1 MADNDTTNASEEE
14 PRALDPE
21 PLDPEPLDIE
31 PEDVRKAFPHGENPN
46 PPHVSDVQVP
56 G

>member
-1 MADNDTTNASEEE
+1 MSGNETTNARSDE
-14 PRALDPE
+14 PSALRPE

-31 PEDVRKAFPHGENPN
+31 PDDVRKAFPHGDNPN
-46 PPHVSDVQVP
+46 PPHESDAQVP